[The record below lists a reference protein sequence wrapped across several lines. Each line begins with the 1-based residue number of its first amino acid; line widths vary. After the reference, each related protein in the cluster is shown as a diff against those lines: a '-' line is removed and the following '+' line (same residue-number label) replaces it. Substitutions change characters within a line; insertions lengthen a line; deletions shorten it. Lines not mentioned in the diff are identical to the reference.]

1 MDKKVLNERLNEL
14 IRQIRLNSK
23 DAHFAEKLTDD
34 LLSVHRQKLQTKSYV
49 FDLGEELYKI
59 ERNSYYISKHERGLL
74 FHVYN
79 SMDLVIPISHN
90 SLYGFINKLI
100 EEYYN
105 EYDGLSQSDRDE
117 YDSLLEAS
125 CVILSMPINIFMD
138 VQFAIDIAT
147 QVVRKTGEMYEQA
160 LSAELIDETVED
172 DLAFKE
178 HSLRLESVKETIVDA
193 VTEVKQTLEQ
203 NE

>member
-34 LLSVHRQKLQTKSYV
+34 LLSVHRQKLQTKSYI

-160 LSAELIDETVED
+160 LGAELLDETVED

-193 VTEVKQTLEQ
+193 FTEVKQTLEQ